1 MNTRVA
7 GVLAF
12 LMLVSLA
19 CQGILI
25 PECRDCHVGKL
36 AQEPPANDDPDCD
49 HCEHLHGNPL
59 GCSHRQPADSAVRP
73 GTERAPQAPD
83 AVIAP
88 GTFAHGDTARPSPAP
103 ARAFPGASD
112 PHAVSCGVLRC

>member
-1 MNTRVA
+1 MKSSTA

-19 CQGILI
+19 CQGIII

-36 AQEPPANDDPDCD
+36 AQEAPAGDDGDCD
-49 HCEHLHGNPL
+49 HCEHLHGNPQ
-59 GCSHRQPADSAVRP
+59 GCSHRPRTDSAVRASA
-73 GTERAPQAPD
+73 ERTPLAPD
-83 AVIAP
+83 CELAAQPWVSEDALRLPRI
-88 GTFAHGDTARPSPAP
+88 P
-103 ARAFPGASD
+103 ARAFAGASD